1 MGGPGWGGEHVLQGP
16 GERDT
21 QKAKPAAINQAKPQ
35 GEDKD
40 KEIPRSNTSS
50 FGPFDKRGRDQNE
63 AAYDNIITI
72 DERYD
77 AISIYNIFVTHIF
90 QSFLFRFSVSEASY

>member
-50 FGPFDKRGRDQNE
+50 FGPFDKRGRDQDE
-63 AAYDNIITI
+63 AAHDNIITI
-72 DERYD
+72 AKRYD
-77 AISIYNIFVTHIF
+77 ATTTCEIFGTPIF
-90 QSFLFRFSVSEASY
+90 PSFLLLFSVSEASH